1 MSFTHPRIRAAFAAA
16 FALAGALGC
25 ASVIRVDK
33 PFVDAPP
40 DAAASVAAE
49 AVADFASHAD
59 LLPAVEEIQFSASA
73 DSSDGFRTIERGTY
87 AGMRVPVRVEAALGS
102 GGESEHFWRIPTS
115 GEENAGVVGWRSTRY
130 PVPVAFRRSGALGD
144 ISADDSV
151 AFWKTLSEM
160 SADVGM
166 SLFKPATVGDDD
178 PVNVIIVD
186 VRRMPANDGFS
197 RASWTSSGEV
207 FDVRV
212 SFGSRAVLH
221 NSHTVAH
228 EMTHALGFGHTR
240 SWRSV
245 VNPGDRGAARLTPTD
260 VAYIELAMLLRER
273 RERIDMRRLISL
285 AIERET
291 PAVRRGDADAT
302 CVAEASNRFADDLPR
317 HRRLMPVGVLTVVS
331 DCTPFAPAHLA
342 QRVTAKARAIAR

>member
-1 MSFTHPRIRAAFAAA
+1 M
-16 FALAGALGC
+16 
-25 ASVIRVDK
+25 RVDP
-33 PFVDAPP
+33 PFPDAPA
-40 DAAASVAAE
+40 DVAASVAAD

-59 LLPAVEEIQFSASA
+59 VLQPSVEDIQFSAV
-73 DSSDGFRTIERGTY
+73 DSPDGFRTIERGTY
-87 AGMRVPVRVEAALGS
+87 GGMRVPVKIEAALGS
-102 GGESEHFWRIPTS
+102 AGKSEHFWRIPSS
-115 GEENAGVVGWRSTRY
+115 GDENAGVVGWRTTRY
-130 PVPVAFRRSGALGD
+130 PVPVAFRRSGPAGQ

-160 SADVGM
+160 SADVGI
-166 SLFKPATVGDDD
+166 SLFKPATVGDAD
-178 PVNVIIVD
+178 PINVIIVD
-186 VRRMPANDGFS
+186 VQRMPGNDGFS

-212 SFGSRAVLH
+212 SFGSRGVLN

-291 PAVRRGDADAT
+291 PAVRRGDGEAT
-302 CVAEASNRFADDLPR
+302 CAAEASNPFADDVPR
-317 HRRLMPVGVLTVVS
+317 HRRRLPLGVLTVVS
-331 DCTPFAPAHLA
+331 DCTPVAPP
-342 QRVTAKARAIAR
+342 RS

>member
-1 MSFTHPRIRAAFAAA
+1 M
-16 FALAGALGC
+16 ALTSALGC
-25 ASVIRVDK
+25 ASVMRVDP
-33 PFVDAPP
+33 PFPDAPA
-40 DAAASVAAE
+40 DVAASIAAD

-59 LLPAVEEIQFSASA
+59 LLPSIEEIQLSASA
-73 DSSDGFRTIERGTY
+73 DSADGFRTIERGTY
-87 AGMRVPVRVEAALGS
+87 AGMRIPVRVEAALGA
-102 GGESEHFWRIPTS
+102 GGKSEHFWRIPSS
-115 GEENAGVVGWRSTRY
+115 GDGDGGVVGWRSTRY
-130 PVPVAFRRSGALGD
+130 PLPVAFRRSGALGD

-160 SADVGM
+160 SSDVGI
-166 SLFKPATVGDDD
+166 SLFKPATVRDSD
-178 PVNVIIVD
+178 PENVIIVD
-186 VRRMPANDGFS
+186 VRRMPGNDGFS
-197 RASWTSSGEV
+197 RASWTPSGEV

-291 PAVRRGDADAT
+291 PAARSSEVDAT
-302 CVAEASNRFADDLPR
+302 CADAAHVFPDDLPR
-317 HRRLMPVGVLTVVS
+317 HRRRLPPGVLTVVS
-331 DCTPFAPAHLA
+331 DCMAVDRDRYSPS
-342 QRVTAKARAIAR
+342 QRAMMFR